1 MEKEKKE
8 PSKAKFTQPRLVR
21 GMKDILPSE
30 QAYWDWIRTRVF
42 ELARDYSFG
51 HITTPVLE
59 QEALF
64 VRSIGEGTDIVEKE
78 MFAFSDQGEDKLV
91 MRPEAT
97 ASIVRAYN
105 EHGMVNLP
113 QPVKLF
119 YYGPM
124 FRRERPQAGRY
135 REFNQYGFEVL
146 GEEQPI
152 VDAQLMVMAY
162 NFFKELGLPVS
173 LQVNSLGN
181 AASRTKYRKE
191 LSDYF
196 KPRRN
201 QLCDDCKKRL
211 LNNPLRVLDCK
222 VPTCVELAVDAPQI
236 VDYLD
241 EVDNKHFTQ
250 VLEYL
255 EELEVPYILNPRII
269 RGLDYYSRTT
279 FEIWPENEA
288 DARQSTLGGGGR
300 YDGLA
305 EMLGGRPTPACGF
318 AVGIERVIL
327 KLKEAGLTPPN
338 LSAPEVYVAQLGD
351 QSRRKALLLY
361 ERLRREGF
369 LVAEN
374 FSKEGIKAQLES
386 ANRQDIKIA
395 LILGQKE
402 NIDGTILIRDMES
415 GTQEVLNFDKVTNEL
430 KRRLRK
436 NGNGATSGNGAGNGT
451 TETPPAA

>member
-1 MEKEKKE
+1 MEKEKK
-8 PSKAKFTQPRLVR
+8 PSSKAKFEQPRLVR
-21 GMKDILPSE
+21 GMKDTLPSD

-64 VRSIGEGTDIVEKE
+64 IRSIGEATDIVEKE
-78 MFAFSDQGEDKLV
+78 MFSFADQNEDRLV

-119 YYGPM
+119 YFGQM

-146 GEEQPI
+146 GDDQPI
-152 VDAQLMVMAY
+152 VDAQLIVMAY
-162 NFFKELGLPVS
+162 NFFKEIGLPVTI
-173 LQVNSLGN
+173 QVNSLGN
-181 AASRTKYRKE
+181 VASRTRYRKE
-191 LSDYF
+191 LNDYF

-211 LNNPLRVLDCK
+211 LVNPLRVLDCK
-222 VPTCVELAVDAPQI
+222 NATCQELAVDAPQI
-236 VDYLD
+236 VDFLD
-241 EVDNKHFTQ
+241 EADNKHFTQ

-255 EELEVPYILNPRII
+255 EELEVPYILNSRII
-269 RGLDYYSRTT
+269 RGLDYYTRTT

-305 EMLGGRPTPACGF
+305 ETLGGRPTPAAGF

-327 KLKEAGLTPPN
+327 KLKEAGI
-338 LSAPEVYVAQLGD
+338 SAPQIPTPEVYVAQLGD
-351 QSRRKALLLY
+351 QSRRKAMMLY

-386 ANRQDIKIA
+386 ANRQEISIA

-415 GTQEVLNFDKVTNEL
+415 GTQEVLNFEKVTNEL

-436 NGNGATSGNGAGNGT
+436 NGNGLGNGEALS
-451 TETPPAA
+451 AKS